1 MYQLS
6 VTLFMVLLTLCSG
19 DFRPHGFA
27 RTRARARGRD
37 GQGPRMWPHRK
48 PRPCRAEVRFA
59 LQWAVAVTY
68 AHDCGSRATSQP
80 GSPARRAAS
89 ARRRAPDS
97 RRRGAPLTSKP
108 GVRPD
113 APHGG
118 RAETPLRP
126 LAAAASIAR
135 ECALRKPACASG
147 TRDRAAVSRP
157 APAPCSLP
165 P

>member
-6 VTLFMVLLTLCSG
+6 FTLLRTFLTLCSG
-19 DFRPHGFA
+19 DFRRPGFA
-27 RTRARARGRD
+27 RAHARRGD

-48 PRPCRAEVRFA
+48 PRPCRAEARFA

-68 AHDCGSRATSQP
+68 AHGCGAQGTSQP
-80 GSPARRAAS
+80 ASPARRAAS
-89 ARRRAPDS
+89 ARRQALDS
-97 RRRGAPLTSKP
+97 RGRGAPLTSKP
-108 GVRPD
+108 RARSD

-135 ECALRKPACASG
+135 ECALRKTACASG
-147 TRDRAAVSRP
+147 TRDPAAVYR
-157 APAPCSLP
+157 PAPCSCSLP

>member
-1 MYQLS
+1 MAI
-6 VTLFMVLLTLCSG
+6 SG
-19 DFRPHGFA
+19 PAASCAH
-27 RTRARARGRD
+27 TRARCRD
-37 GQGPRMWPHRK
+37 AQDPRMWPHRK
-48 PRPCRAEVRFA
+48 PRLCRAEARFA
-59 LQWAVAVTY
+59 LLWAVALTY
-68 AHDCGSRATSQP
+68 AHGCGTRATYQP

-108 GVRPD
+108 GARPD

-135 ECALRKPACASG
+135 ECALRKAACASG
-147 TRDRAAVSRP
+147 TRDRAAVSSP
-157 APAPCSLP
+157 APAHCSLP